1 MMMMMSMMQMMVMMM
16 MIRDMMV
23 MMMLKGPMTPM
34 KPTTIKEQHCQ
45 TDDDTARPTMTL
57 ALTTRT
63 GQP

>member
-1 MMMMMSMMQMMVMMM
+1 MMMSMMQMMAMMM